1 MAAVDRSIAAWRQ
14 TLDAMIA
21 LGDELTATDWTR
33 QTECPEWNVQD
44 VYAHIIGGELW
55 MSAGHP
61 LPERGMAQW
70 AVEPVAARHNRE
82 PQAVL
87 DELRVVYARRLAEI
101 AASPPDPDLTTHT
114 AYGLPVTLGTLWSF
128 RAFDVWVHE
137 QDARRAVGRPGNLDA
152 PGAHVGK
159 GFFTAQLPRIVAKL
173 AGAPPGSVV
182 RVTATGP
189 MSLDLAV
196 QVGDD
201 GRGSQVPVTEH
212 DRPTAH
218 IATDWETYARLGCG
232 RIAPDTAVV
241 TVDGD
246 RELAHRVLA
255 NLTITP

>member
-1 MAAVDRSIAAWRQ
+1 MAAVDRFIAAWRQ

-21 LGDELTATDWTR
+21 LGDELTDTDWKQR
-33 QTECPEWNVQD
+33 TECPEWNVQD
-44 VYAHIIGGELW
+44 VYAHMIGGELW

-70 AVEPVAARHNRE
+70 ADEPVATRRDWAPE
-82 PQAVL
+82 TVL
-87 DELRVVYARRLAEI
+87 AELREVYARRLAEI

-137 QDARRAVGRPGNLDA
+137 QDVRRAVGRPGNLDS

-159 GFFTAQLPRIVAKL
+159 SFFTAQLPRIVAKL
-173 AGAPPGSVV
+173 AGAPRGSLV
-182 RVTATGP
+182 RLTATGP
-189 MSLDLAV
+189 VPVDLAV
-196 QVGDD
+196 RVGDD
-201 GRGSQVPVTEH
+201 GRGSLVPVTDE
-212 DRPTAH
+212 DQPTAH
-218 IATDWETYARLGCG
+218 VATDWETYARLGCG
-232 RIAPDTAVV
+232 RIAPDTPAV